1 MPVPPSTSQYHLVTH
16 SWANWTIFSFYNS
29 FVVDRCPHPVARR
42 WAGNQPS
49 CPQNQNK
56 NQYQQL
62 SLWTAGNGLFTVR
75 QLLGIYWIHSHTW
88 ELSFFYRDETLTNFF
103 MWICSRHQQCAVQQK
118 HSALGSLVPLAIFR
132 EVRFIEK
139 GPWAKTVRV
148 QTAIII
154 RNADFIINWGEEER
168 LLLSNKYW
176 AH

>member
-1 MPVPPSTSQYHLVTH
+1 M
-16 SWANWTIFSFYNS
+16 
-29 FVVDRCPHPVARR
+29 DRRPHPAARR

-49 CPQNQNK
+49 CPQNKNK

-103 MWICSRHQQCAVQQK
+103 FRSAVDIDNARCGYFYSNCFNRSTQLSGPWCLWQFFVK
-118 HSALGSLVPLAIFR
+118 FISLK
-132 EVRFIEK
+132 K
-139 GPWAKTVRV
+139 GTWAKTERV

-168 LLLSNKYW
+168 LLLSNKFW